1 MGMKK
6 VAKIGMIVVGIIVIL
21 IIALS
26 IFIKSFLT
34 SDRLKGMILPQAE
47 AVTGRK
53 VNLDEIHV
61 SLFKGIVAKGLSVK
75 ERDGQKDFIKVGEF
89 ILSYKLLPLLK
100 KQVVLSKIEVASPS
114 FPSRKTKEDITSATS
129 LKSKRKSRQPQS
141 PHPLKKRDFLSPSSR
156 IDSSSEMLNS
166 HLLMKRKPC
175 QISRLLWML
184 SLQDR

>member
-1 MGMKK
+1 MKK
-6 VAKIGMIVVGIIVIL
+6 AVKVALIVLAVFVLFFIG
-21 IIALS
+21 LS
-26 IFIKSFLT
+26 IFIKSFLS

-114 FPSRKTKEDITSATS
+114 ISIKKDKGGRYNFSDIIEKQAKEPPN
-129 LKSKRKSRQPQS
+129 LRH
-141 PHPLKKRDFLSPSSR
+141 PHPLKREGFLSPSSR
-156 IDSSSEMLNS
+156 IGSSFRMPNS
-166 HLLMKRKPC
+166 HLLMKKKHCRT
-175 QISRLLWML
+175 
-184 SLQDR
+184 SLFF